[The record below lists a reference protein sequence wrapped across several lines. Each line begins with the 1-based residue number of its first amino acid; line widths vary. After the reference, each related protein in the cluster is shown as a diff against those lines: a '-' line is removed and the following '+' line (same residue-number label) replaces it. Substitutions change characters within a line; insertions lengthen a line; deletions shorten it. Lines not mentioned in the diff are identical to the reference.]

1 MFRLYK
7 IQKKTYQVQIYKA
20 SCCHTAE
27 NTCIFERFTHHIAG
41 IFRYQ
46 IVFAIR
52 AVSLSP
58 AECTMHRNAIL
69 KYFTIMHERKSHHK
83 YQNDAIHLHRTL
95 FYTGKHTNQQNEYQ
109 LIFKTIHYEKT
120 SLITFSFHAMHERSE
135 SIFSRRR
142 QYGN

>member
-52 AVSLSP
+52 AVSFLP
-58 AECTMHRNAIL
+58 AECINTQNCNFEI
-69 KYFTIMHERKSHHK
+69 FHH
-83 YQNDAIHLHRTL
+83 
-95 FYTGKHTNQQNEYQ
+95 
-109 LIFKTIHYEKT
+109 
-120 SLITFSFHAMHERSE
+120 HA
-135 SIFSRRR
+135 
-142 QYGN
+142 